1 MMNKP
6 ALIALL
12 LLLTASS
19 NAAEP
24 PPGKVIAQENSVY
37 HTIYVTDEAD
47 GLRCMRFSLVL
58 PGRQSCVDPKD
69 PQRVALDYGH
79 AMLGALFLQPAPT
92 RILMIGLGGG
102 SLATALRQLYPDAV
116 IDAVEIDP
124 AVAKVAEQYFYF
136 KPDAK
141 QQVIVGDGRNIVR
154 RAGLNKKTYDIVLL
168 DAFDKR
174 YVPEHMLT
182 LEFIAEMKAI
192 LAPGGVVAANTA
204 SGGALYAYESQ
215 AYAQVFGLFYNLKP
229 EGRII
234 LAARDG
240 LPPEAMVKAN
250 AARLAEKLK
259 PLGIVPDKLL
269 PLFVSKPD
277 WPADTPVLIDKYAP
291 ADLLN
296 RQPALTPDKTEKKP

>member
-1 MMNKP
+1 MMKQS
-6 ALIALL
+6 ALLALL
-12 LLLTASS
+12 LLL
-19 NAAEP
+19 AAPCRAEDP

-37 HTIYVTDEAD
+37 HTIYVTEEAD

-79 AMLGALFLQPAPT
+79 AMLGALFLQPDPK
-92 RILMIGLGGG
+92 RVLMIGLGGG
-102 SLATALRQLYPDAV
+102 SLVTAIRALYPDAV
-116 IDAVEIDP
+116 IDSVEIDP
-124 AVAKVAEQYFYF
+124 AVVKVATEYFYF

-141 QQVIVGDGRNIVR
+141 QQVIIGDGRNIVR
-154 RAGLNKKTYDIVLL
+154 RAGLDKKTYDIVFL

-174 YVPEHMLT
+174 YIPEHMLT

-229 EGRII
+229 EARII

-240 LPPEAMVKAN
+240 LPPETTVQAN

>member
-1 MMNKP
+1 MIKQS
-6 ALIALL
+6 ALVALFL
-12 LLLTASS
+12 LC
-19 NAAEP
+19 AAPCRAEDP
-24 PPGKVIAQENSVY
+24 PPGRVIAQENSVY

-79 AMLGALFLQPAPT
+79 AMLGALFLQPAPQ
-92 RILMIGLGGG
+92 RVLMIGLGGG
-102 SLATALRQLYPDAV
+102 SLATAIRALYPDAV
-116 IDAVEIDP
+116 IDSVEIDP
-124 AVAKVAEQYFYF
+124 AVVKVAEQYFSF

-141 QQVIVGDGRNIVR
+141 QQVIIGDGRNIVR
-154 RAGLNKKTYDIVLL
+154 RAGLDKKTYDIVFL

-174 YVPEHMLT
+174 YIPEHMLT

-229 EGRII
+229 EARII

-240 LPPEAMVKAN
+240 LPPETTVKAN
-250 AARLAEKLK
+250 AAKLAEKLK
-259 PLGIVPDKLL
+259 PLGIEPDKLL
-269 PLFVSKPD
+269 PLFISKPD

-296 RQPALTPDKTEKKP
+296 RQPALAPDKNAKKP